1 MTTEDK
7 NNNNNLKKS
16 QDAWNSS
23 SYSTLPSIK
32 SLKPSTIFPFK
43 NNNINHTR
51 NNKHNQLQTINAVKI
66 KSNISIPEENQISR
80 KLALLDID
88 LSSSPDKEQTSNSWK
103 FKSKKISSCKSVNN
117 DIILREDYDYCI
129 TSTNSEYNLHD
140 IFPCVSPQRKSLCT

>member
-1 MTTEDK
+1 MKQKSLNIK
-7 NNNNNLKKS
+7 NNNIQRVIIEDKKNNKNLKKL

-43 NNNINHTR
+43 NSDFNHTR

-66 KSNISIPEENQISR
+66 KSNLSIPEQNQISR

-88 LSSSPDKEQTSNSWK
+88 LSSSPDKKQTSN
-103 FKSKKISSCKSVNN
+103 
-117 DIILREDYDYCI
+117 
-129 TSTNSEYNLHD
+129 T
-140 IFPCVSPQRKSLCT
+140 